1 MDARQKN
8 AAPART
14 AMTTEP
20 ASDDL
25 QLIQTCIQGKADAWR
40 TFIMRYSPL
49 VYYVIR
55 KVLYARSADVSREE
69 LADLHNDIFTSIID
83 RQGRKLRQYE
93 GKNGCSVSS
102 WVRVIAVR
110 AAIDHLKKRRDAAS
124 LSDEAVSGEAERTAL
139 AAATP
144 LTILEN
150 QEQQQ
155 LLRELIDELPPKDQ
169 LFIRLF
175 YFEGLPPAQIA
186 RTLRSNTNAVY
197 SRGNYL
203 REKLKESLQKKLSKK

>member
-1 MDARQKN
+1 M
-8 AAPART
+8 

-20 ASDDL
+20 LTDDL
-25 QLIQTCIQGKADAWR
+25 QLIETCIQGKAGAWR
-40 TFIMRYSPL
+40 TFITRYSPL

-55 KVLYARSADVSREE
+55 KVLYARSAAVSREE
-69 LADLHNDIFTSIID
+69 LADLHNDIFVSIMD

-93 GKNGCSVSS
+93 GKNGCSVST
-102 WVRVIAVR
+102 WIRVIAVR

-124 LSDEAVSGEAERTAL
+124 LSDEEICNEAERMAVS
-139 AAATP
+139 AGTP

-150 QEQQQ
+150 QEQRQ
-155 LLRELIDELPPKDQ
+155 LLRELIDGLPPKDQ

-175 YFEGLPPAQIA
+175 YFEGVPPAQIA
-186 RTLRSNTNAVY
+186 KMLRSNTNAVY
-197 SRGNYL
+197 SRGKYL